1 MRKLA
6 AFSGAFALGIFLSQY
21 LPGPAWQPF
30 AAAGC
35 LAAALLA
42 RILPGPWRKRGLLT
56 LCGLS
61 LSFSWNWLYVRQVQ
75 RPMDALSGTE

>member
-6 AFSGAFALGIFLSQY
+6 AFSGAFALGIFLAQY

-35 LAAALLA
+35 LAAAFLT
-42 RILPGPWRKRGLLT
+42 RTLPGPWRKRGLLA
-56 LCGLS
+56 LS
-61 LSFSWNWLYVRQVQ
+61 LIHI
-75 RPMDALSGTE
+75 